1 MAVLP
6 SPVRT
11 ALAAAS
17 LPFLLLLSSHASA
30 ETLAAAPVS
39 ASARTPE
46 SITSLRLIGEQRL
59 PWRQRYRGT
68 MVGGLS
74 GIDYDAARGEWVL
87 ICDDR
92 SEHNPARYYRARLD
106 YDQQSFRRVALTGVT
121 TLLQAD
127 GSAYPSKKTFARRGG
142 AVADLETL
150 RVDPRDGAIWYGSE
164 GDVTLKLNPFVR
176 QADANGSLRY
186 ELPLPPLFD
195 VAVDQSSGPRNN
207 QAFEGMSFTPD
218 GASLWVALE
227 GPLYQDGPAPT
238 PAHGAISR
246 ITRFARDGTV
256 LGQYAYAL
264 EPIPAAPGKGK
275 NADNGISEIMALS
288 DTRMLVLE
296 RAGVQN
302 DKGRYRNY
310 VRLYEVETAGA
321 TDIAQLATLASAS
334 YTVMTKRLV
343 LDLNQAGLRRVDNLE
358 GMAFGPRLANGHAS
372 LVLVSDDNF
381 NDKQVT
387 QFLLF
392 EVMP

>member
-30 ETLAAAPVS
+30 ETLAAAPLS

-176 QADANGSLRY
+176 QADANGRLRY

-275 NADNGISEIMALS
+275 NADNGISEILALS

-321 TDIAQLATLASAS
+321 TDIAQVSTLTGAS

>member
-1 MAVLP
+1 M
-6 SPVRT
+6 
-11 ALAAAS
+11 
-17 LPFLLLLSSHASA
+17 
-30 ETLAAAPVS
+30 
-39 ASARTPE
+39 
-46 SITSLRLIGEQRL
+46 
-59 PWRQRYRGT
+59 
-68 MVGGLS
+68 
-74 GIDYDAARGEWVL
+74 
-87 ICDDR
+87 
-92 SEHNPARYYRARLD
+92 
-106 YDQQSFRRVALTGVT
+106 
-121 TLLQAD
+121 
-127 GSAYPSKKTFARRGG
+127 
-142 AVADLETL
+142 
-150 RVDPRDGAIWYGSE
+150 
-164 GDVTLKLNPFVR
+164 
-176 QADANGSLRY
+176 
-186 ELPLPPLFD
+186 
-195 VAVDQSSGPRNN
+195 
-207 QAFEGMSFTPD
+207 
-218 GASLWVALE
+218 ALE
-227 GPLYQDGPAPT
+227 GPLYQEGPAPT

-275 NADNGISEIMALS
+275 NADNGISEILALS

-321 TDIAQLATLASAS
+321 TDIAQLATLTGAS
-334 YTVMTKRLV
+334 YALMTKRLV